1 MLIVSSKFYL
11 ILKTKQKNKSHPMGQ
26 ESTKTGDTELLFDM
40 PSTPLGE
47 QNSGPQPSRHNGF
60 GMVQAYLLH
69 CC

>member
-1 MLIVSSKFYL
+1 MYPASFTF

-40 PSTPLGE
+40 PSTRLGE
-47 QNSGPQPSRHNGF
+47 QNSGLQPFRHNGF